1 MTTTVNEPHTTG
13 RVRGKSRLTPVR
25 RRGWKRPFAGIAVVA
40 LGGIVAAWAAGH
52 EEERL
57 PMLVTATD
65 IAAGDV
71 LTDTDVRVVHALGV
85 EDLDLVPADGVV
97 GATAAVPVPAG
108 TVLTEPMLADITAW
122 PGSGQAVLSV
132 DAPPGMFP
140 ASARE
145 GAPLLIVGGEDGDE
159 SEDGEP
165 IPARL
170 HSVGDEGELSGSRV
184 IELLVDVG
192 DVAEAAR
199 AVNEPGTRMALT
211 PGQ

>member
-1 MTTTVNEPHTTG
+1 M
-13 RVRGKSRLTPVR
+13 L
-25 RRGWKRPFAGIAVVA
+25 
-40 LGGIVAAWAAGH
+40 LGGIVAAWAAAH
-52 EEERL
+52 EEERVPL
-57 PMLVTATD
+57 LVTATD

-85 EDLDLVPADGVV
+85 EGLDLVSADGVV

-108 TVLTEPMLADITAW
+108 TVLTEPMLADTTAW
-122 PGSGQAVLSV
+122 PGSGHAVMSV

-145 GAPLLIVGGEDGDE
+145 GAPLLIVGSQDGE
-159 SEDGEP
+159 EDTDNEP

-170 HSVGDEGELSGSRV
+170 HSVGDEGELSGSQV

-199 AVNEPGTRMALT
+199 VVDEPGTRLVLT

>member
-1 MTTTVNEPHTTG
+1 M
-13 RVRGKSRLTPVR
+13 R
-25 RRGWKRPFAGIAVVA
+25 RRGWKRPFAGVAVVV
-40 LGGIVAAWAAGH
+40 LGGIVAAWAAAQEG
-52 EEERL
+52 ERV

-65 IAAGDV
+65 VAAGDV
-71 LTDTDVRVVHALGV
+71 LGDTDVRVVHALGV
-85 EDLDLVPADGVV
+85 EDLELVPADNVI

-108 TVLTEPMLADITAW
+108 TVLTEPMLADASDW
-122 PGSGQAVLSV
+122 PGPGQAVMSV

-145 GAPLLIVGGEDGDE
+145 GAPLLIVGGQDVEEDDG
-159 SEDGEP
+159 GEP

-170 HSVGDEGELSGSRV
+170 HSVGDEGELSGSQV

-199 AVNEPGTRMALT
+199 VVGEPGTRLVLT